1 MDTRSPIAL
10 HWIGGH
16 WTQSMGSA
24 EAESVDPA
32 TGILV
37 GRFAAGGAPEA
48 ADAVAAA
55 RDTFD
60 RSDWSQNP
68 RLRQDV
74 LLAWAARL
82 EARRAE
88 LAELLTRENGKILR
102 QADGEVGAAISEI
115 RFYAGQARAVRGNAQ
130 EIEPGVFSTIYREA
144 AGVAAIIVPWNG
156 PVLLLIRSLAPALAA
171 GCT

>member
-1 MDTRSPIAL
+1 MDTRSPTAL

-16 WTQSMGSA
+16 WTRSMGSA
-24 EAESVDPA
+24 EAESIDPA
-32 TGILV
+32 TGDLV
-37 GRFAAGGAPEA
+37 GCFAAGGAQEA
-48 ADAVAAA
+48 ADAGAAA

-82 EARRAE
+82 DARRAE

-102 QADGEVGAAISEI
+102 QADG
-115 RFYAGQARAVRGNAQ
+115 
-130 EIEPGVFSTIYREA
+130 
-144 AGVAAIIVPWNG
+144 
-156 PVLLLIRSLAPALAA
+156 
-171 GCT
+171 